1 MKPGLSIVIA
11 ALELVLAVPDA
22 RADIGINPRV
32 GFLGYGI
39 EVSSG
44 VSDRLSLGVGFNNAT
59 RKRQGT
65 TEGVDYEY
73 DLRLRSGEV
82 MANFHPFAGAFRL
95 RAGALLNRNE
105 FILTG
110 RPGGSGTYDFNG
122 TTYTAA
128 QVGTLTGKLS
138 FNKSAPYL
146 GLGWGNRP
154 NGSWGVT
161 FDLGAVYQG
170 KPKLSLEATGGTA
183 TPPTLA
189 ANLEA
194 ERQQA
199 EEDLSSFKWYPV
211 IQLGLY
217 FRF

>member
-1 MKPGLSIVIA
+1 MKSGFSIVIA
-11 ALELVLAVPDA
+11 VLALVLPVPVA
-22 RADIGINPRV
+22 RADIGLNPRV
-32 GFLGYGI
+32 GLLGYGI
-39 EVSSG
+39 ELSAG
-44 VSDRLSLGVGFNNAT
+44 LNDRLSVGLGFNSAS
-59 RKRQGT
+59 RKRQDT
-65 TEGVDYEY
+65 TEGVNYEY
-73 DLRLRSGEV
+73 DLRFRSGEV
-82 MANFHPFAGAFRL
+82 LANFHPFAGAFRL

-105 FILTG
+105 FNLTG

-154 NGSWGVT
+154 GGSWGLT

-170 KPKLSLEATGGTA
+170 KPKLGLEATGA
-183 TPPTLA
+183 AADPLLA
-189 ANLEA
+189 SDLEA

-199 EEDLSSFKWYPV
+199 EKELESFKWYPV
-211 IQLGLY
+211 LQLGLY